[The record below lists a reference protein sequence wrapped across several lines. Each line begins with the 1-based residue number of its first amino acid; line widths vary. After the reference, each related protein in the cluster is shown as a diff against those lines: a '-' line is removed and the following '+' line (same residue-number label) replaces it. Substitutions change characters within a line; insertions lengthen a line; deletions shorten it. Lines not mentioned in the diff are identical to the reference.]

1 MEFDEKLVEEC
12 KNYIENEVFNY
23 IKENIDYFLIQ
34 ELNYWKSADEL
45 LENTSMKDGKHI
57 YKQVLKEK
65 ENDLFIEF
73 CNENNLNAEESNP
86 ANLWNLIYNDIENYG
101 EKVINYMKDYLEKHI
116 DDPNVNKYLTG
127 EQLNELNDEIGN
139 EIDNY
144 RRFDYND
151 RDKAFID
158 IDGKI
163 FVSGREETHA
173 TLVNEYLRSIG
184 EESFDEDFSR
194 PDNKDMSAIAEQFG
208 FGMIEDNIWIVDNDE
223 YFGNMS
229 AEQIVDDIQNSE
241 FVPDKIYI
249 STSEGTL
256 LRAAKY
262 EVK

>member
-1 MEFDEKLVEEC
+1 MEFDEELVEEC
-12 KNYIENEVFNY
+12 KNYIENEVFDY
-23 IKENIDYFLIQ
+23 IKENINYFLMQ

-45 LENTSMKDGKHI
+45 LKNTSIKDGKHI
-57 YKQVLKEK
+57 YKRVLKEK

-73 CNENNLNAEESNP
+73 CNENNLNAKENNP

-101 EKVINYMKDYLEKHI
+101 EKVINYMKRYLEEHI
-116 DDPNVNKYLTG
+116 DNPNVNECLTG
-127 EQLNELNDEIGN
+127 EQLNELNDKIGD

-163 FVSGREETHA
+163 LVSGCEKTHVM
-173 TLVNEYLRSIG
+173 LINKYLRSISK
-184 EESFDEDFSR
+184 ESFDDDFSR
-194 PDNKDMSAIAEQFG
+194 PNNNDMSNIADSFG
-208 FGMIEDNIWIVDNDE
+208 FGIIENNIWIIDNDE

-229 AEQIVDDIQNSE
+229 AEQIVNDIQNSE

-249 STSEGTL
+249 LTSESTL
-256 LRAAKY
+256 LRVAK
-262 EVK
+262 KR